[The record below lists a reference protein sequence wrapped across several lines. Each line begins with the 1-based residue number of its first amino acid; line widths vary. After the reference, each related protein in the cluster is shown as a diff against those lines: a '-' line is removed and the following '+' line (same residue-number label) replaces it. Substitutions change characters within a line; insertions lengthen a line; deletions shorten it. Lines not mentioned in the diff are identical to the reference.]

1 MNNLFE
7 RYKWMGILLGVLLIL
22 AGVGIILLSIF
33 VPDKVNM
40 ILSITVA
47 VICFIIGIIY
57 IVAGVLLPLSEFY
70 SSLYLYGAF
79 AISVGIIL
87 LIHMD
92 LASEILIYTIAVI
105 LLTLAVVYV
114 VRGILYVTNKMK
126 TIQFVLCF
134 VIGGVCLV
142 LGILAL
148 IFKGQMLQF
157 IYILAGAF
165 FLLSGIIQLISA
177 TSKGKKPSSAN

>member
-1 MNNLFE
+1 MNNLFQ

-22 AGVGIILLSIF
+22 AGTGIILLNIF
-33 VPDKVNM
+33 VPGKVNM

-47 VICFIIGIIY
+47 VICFIIGLIY
-57 IVAGVLLPLSEFY
+57 IIAGVLLPLSEFY

-92 LASEILIYTIAVI
+92 LASEVLIYTIAVI
-105 LLTLAVVYV
+105 LLTLAVVYI
-114 VRGILYVTNKMK
+114 VRGILYVTHKMK
-126 TIQFVLCF
+126 ALQFVLCF
-134 VIGGVCLV
+134 IIGGVCLV

-157 IYILAGAF
+157 IYILAGVF
-165 FLLSGIIQLISA
+165 FLLTGVIQLISA
-177 TSKGKKPSSAN
+177 TSKGKKSA